1 MDPNNNKPNQ
11 TPPIAEPT
19 NLNPTPTWTPQE
31 QTVASVPP
39 IPSEPLEPVT
49 PASPTT
55 TQQYG
60 VPTFSPLP
68 IQPPIAQPTQ
78 PWVNPIQP
86 SLPQELP
93 QMPSEP
99 LQPQPTFTPQQPP
112 DWNSLAFVGQQPVS
126 NPSEPQS
133 GLSAAVTSSS
143 VDVAPTDLSQLVT
156 SPPALPND
164 QSLTLP
170 SVDSATTHTPTNENN
185 NIPQVVTSNGK
196 RHISK
201 WIFAVAG
208 LILLLAIS
216 GSAYFLLFANNT
228 QPIPEVEQSIP
239 NPTIQSTPAPI
250 IIEQEPVTSPSA
262 QSSPSAKSAIELLR
276 QRQNQQR

>member
-1 MDPNNNKPNQ
+1 MDPNNTDPINNQ
-11 TPPIAEPT
+11 PDAQPASSQ
-19 NLNPTPTWTPQE
+19 PTWTPPDTQP
-31 QTVASVPP
+31 VASIPP
-39 IPSEPLEPVT
+39 TPPEPDEH
-49 PASPTT
+49 
-55 TQQYG
+55 G
-60 VPTFSPLP
+60 VPTFSPP
-68 IQPPIAQPTQ
+68 SAQPPIAEPSTP
-78 PWVNPIQP
+78 PWINPIQP
-86 SLPQELP
+86 SPSQELP
-93 QMPSEP
+93 GPAQP
-99 LQPQPTFTPQQPP
+99 LQPQPTFTPPQPP
-112 DWNSLAFVGQQPVS
+112 PQPSPQTPDWSSLASVGQQPAS
-126 NPSEPQS
+126 LPSEPQ
-133 GLSAAVTSSS
+133 

-170 SVDSATTHTPTNENN
+170 SVDSATTTTPTNENN
-185 NIPQVVTSNGK
+185 NTPQVVTSDGK

-239 NPTIQSTPAPI
+239 NPTIQPATSPA

-276 QRQNQQR
+276 QRQSQQR